1 MTPLSRQSGKSIK
14 PVWSADAPALTELT
28 DAIEGFLKPV
38 IAQLQMDELDDSS
51 THGRPRILPALALW
65 AGLLVCVARGFSAQ
79 LELWRL
85 LTAQGLWD
93 FPRFSLSDDAI
104 YKRLKQASAQTF
116 ETLFEQ
122 ITQVLRMQQGLQQG
136 LQQAPQSAPVVLAA
150 FAQGVYALDEMT
162 LDAVTK
168 RLPSL
173 RERAGSVLPG
183 KLSTVFDVRAQLW
196 QQVVFQEDATQN
208 EKVAARALLA
218 HVPVGSLLLA
228 DLGYFSFAWF
238 DDLTDQGYFW
248 ISRLRAKTSYT
259 LLHTLY
265 EDVEDAHEGTAVR
278 DAIVWLGAH
287 RADRA
292 AHAVRL
298 IQISRA
304 GQTWSYLTN
313 VLDPQRLSVCQVG
326 QLYARRWDIEMM
338 FNLVKTHLKLHML
351 WSSHTTV
358 VLHQVFA
365 VFTIAQIILGLRT
378 DIAQRAQADVFEVS
392 LDLMIRWLPRFARAG
407 LDPIQTL
414 VERGR
419 QARIIR
425 PASRTRLALPDIPL
439 HLYRSPPDTLPL
451 SRTPRYAGKP

>member
-1 MTPLSRQSGKSIK
+1 MTPPPRRSAK
-14 PVWSADAPALTELT
+14 PNKPASSPDVPALT

-38 IAQLQMDELDDSS
+38 IAQLQMDDSS
-51 THGRPRILPALALW
+51 TRGRPRILPALALW
-65 AGLLVCVARGFSAQ
+65 AGMLVCVARGFSSQ

-116 ETLFEQ
+116 ESLFQQ
-122 ITQVLRMQQGLQQG
+122 ITQVLRV
-136 LQQAPQSAPVVLAA
+136 QQAPPPATAATPVLAA

-162 LDAVTK
+162 LDAVSK

-173 RERAGSVLPG
+173 RERTDSVLPG

-196 QQVVFQEDATQN
+196 QHVAFQEDAAQN

-218 HVPVGSLLLA
+218 SVPVGSLLLA
-228 DLGYFSFAWF
+228 DLGYFAFAWF

-265 EDVEDAHEGTAVR
+265 EGVHEGIAVW

-313 VLDPQRLSVCQVG
+313 VLDPQQLSVRQVG

-338 FNLVKTHLKLHML
+338 FNLVKTHLKLHIL

-392 LDLMIRWLPRFARAG
+392 LDLMIRWLPRFAREG
-407 LDPIQTL
+407 LDPVQTL

-425 PASRTRLALPDIPL
+425 PASRTRLSLPDIPL
-439 HLYRSPPDTLPL
+439 HLYRPPPDTLPL
-451 SRTPRYAGKP
+451 SRTPRYAGKS

>member
-1 MTPLSRQSGKSIK
+1 MTPPSQSAKSIK
-14 PVWSADAPALTELT
+14 PVSSPEARALTELT
-28 DAIEGFLKPV
+28 DAIEGFLKPI
-38 IAQLQMDELDDSS
+38 IAQLQMDEVDASS
-51 THGRPRILPALALW
+51 TRGRPRILPALALW
-65 AGLLVCVARGFSAQ
+65 AGMLVCVARGFSSQ

-122 ITQVLRMQQGLQQG
+122 VTQMLRMR
-136 LQQAPQSAPVVLAA
+136 QATLSAPSTLPAPSAPAVLAA

-173 RERAGSVLPG
+173 RERTGSVLPG

-218 HVPVGSLLLA
+218 QVPVGSLLLA
-228 DLGYFSFAWF
+228 DLGYFAFAWF

-259 LLHTLY
+259 LLHTLF
-265 EDVEDAHEGTAVR
+265 EDVHEGTAVR

-313 VLDPQRLSVCQVG
+313 VLDPQLLSVRQIG

-338 FNLVKTHLKLHML
+338 FNLVKTHLKLHLL

-407 LDPIQTL
+407 LDPVQTL

-439 HLYRSPPDTLPL
+439 HLYRSPPDSLPL